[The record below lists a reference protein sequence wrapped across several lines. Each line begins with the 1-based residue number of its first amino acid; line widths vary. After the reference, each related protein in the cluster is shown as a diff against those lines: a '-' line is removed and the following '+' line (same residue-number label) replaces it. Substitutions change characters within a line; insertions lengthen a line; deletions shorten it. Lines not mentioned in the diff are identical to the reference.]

1 MKRPGLISV
10 LCVLG
15 YISIV
20 ISFPQVFS
28 PQVKK
33 LGVFMPALSGLL
45 VAANFMAYVGIWY
58 MKRWGAELFLCSYF
72 LKTILDLL
80 LAQMGLM
87 FYSGQIFSIFFIIA
101 LLRHYRRFD
110 LNL

>member
-1 MKRPGLISV
+1 MKRPRLISV

-58 MKRWGAELFLCSYF
+58 MKRWGAELFLSSYF

-80 LAQMGLM
+80 LGQMGLM
-87 FYSGQIFSIFFIIA
+87 FYSGQVFSLFFIVV